1 MDASAGADASASPAA
16 RPSPEPASPAPP
28 APAPAAADAP
38 SPPARVPDA
47 ADGGGVS
54 EDDDEI
60 TPRDAAAPPP
70 APVERTPP
78 TSPDV
83 FDRLGYGPSD
93 DEREDVRE
101 DDGPSDRANAPP
113 RDADGASTSS
123 SASSDEKDA
132 PAPDAQCVA
141 AYADAVDAVL
151 AGDADLD
158 APHLGTLA
166 RNLQAALMDALAED
180 ETRLLGDDAP
190 RALADAPAFVAAV
203 VARLPSLARALT
215 LAPPPAVLR
224 VKSAATGD
232 EVTAEEPAAGTHRV
246 ATVEI
251 FAALLGA
258 GIPEVDEAVA
268 TTRVER
274 GRGPDPPGG
283 AGAAEE
289 EEEGASGSEAS
300 EHRRAPRWCS
310 VASAAA
316 AMLFAHE
323 RSTAAHCAAARLT
336 CAALACGD
344 ARAIAPIL
352 EPGWA
357 SAAVAAGVVS
367 KPIHREAEEVG
378 SNPGGIGGD
387 GSVQAKLAA
396 LGERFLGTK
405 PGRRPC
411 HLGVALVV
419 AGTLRD
425 LEEEERAPTNFS
437 SQKTEDP
444 VAEETAE
451 ETAAEETAA
460 EETATDPER
469 EAPPPGFEPASS
481 SASEASSSGSA
492 DPGSRCSPWGS
503 RSSRSGSA
511 RALVRDA
518 LARDETW
525 RAFCAPGGALE
536 AYDEEQSG
544 TLCGPKPNRVAP
556 GDFGAGAGGMSGKDL
571 LLMLQS
577 LGRSA
582 GAVPAHEQ
590 GRE

>member
-28 APAPAAADAP
+28 APAPAPADAP

-54 EDDDEI
+54 EEDEMI
-60 TPRDAAAPPP
+60 TPRSSAAAPPP
-70 APVERTPP
+70 APVERVAP

-93 DEREDVRE
+93 DEREDARE
-101 DDGPSDRANAPP
+101 DDGPSDRAN
-113 RDADGASTSS
+113 DGSSDGASTSS
-123 SASSDEKDA
+123 SASSDA
-132 PAPDAQCVA
+132 PVA

-158 APHLGTLA
+158 APRLGTLA

-180 ETRLLGDDAP
+180 ETPSGDDAP
-190 RALADAPAFVAAV
+190 RALADAPAIVAAV
-203 VARLPSLARALT
+203 VAMLPSLARALT

-289 EEEGASGSEAS
+289 EEEGASGGSEAS

-344 ARAIAPIL
+344 ARATAPLL

-367 KPIHREAEEVG
+367 KPIHREEAEEVG

-396 LGERFLGTK
+396 LGERFLGKK

-444 VAEETAE
+444 AAEETAE
-451 ETAAEETAA
+451 ETAAEELP
-460 EETATDPER
+460 TDPER
-469 EAPPPGFEPASS
+469 EVPVPPTGFEPASS
-481 SASEASSSGSA
+481 SASGASSSGSA

-590 GRE
+590 GGE

>member
-28 APAPAAADAP
+28 APAPAPADAP

-54 EDDDEI
+54 EEDEMI
-60 TPRDAAAPPP
+60 TPRSSAAAPPP
-70 APVERTPP
+70 APVERVAP

-93 DEREDVRE
+93 DEREDARE
-101 DDGPSDRANAPP
+101 DDGPSDRAN
-113 RDADGASTSS
+113 DGSSDGASTSS
-123 SASSDEKDA
+123 SASSDA
-132 PAPDAQCVA
+132 PVA

-158 APHLGTLA
+158 APRLGTLA

-180 ETRLLGDDAP
+180 ETPSGDDAP
-190 RALADAPAFVAAV
+190 RALADAPAIVAAV

-274 GRGPDPPGG
+274 ARGPDPPGG

-289 EEEGASGSEAS
+289 EEEGATGGSEAS

-344 ARAIAPIL
+344 ARATAPLL

-367 KPIHREAEEVG
+367 KPIHREEAEEVG

-444 VAEETAE
+444 AAEET
-451 ETAAEETAA
+451 AEETAA

-469 EAPPPGFEPASS
+469 EAPPTGFEPASS
-481 SASEASSSGSA
+481 SASGASSSGSA
-492 DPGSRCSPWGS
+492 DPGSRCSPGVS

>member
-28 APAPAAADAP
+28 APAPAPADAP

-54 EDDDEI
+54 EEDEMI
-60 TPRDAAAPPP
+60 TPRSSAAAPPP
-70 APVERTPP
+70 APVERVAP

-93 DEREDVRE
+93 DEREDARE
-101 DDGPSDRANAPP
+101 DDGPSDRAN
-113 RDADGASTSS
+113 DGSSDGASTSS
-123 SASSDEKDA
+123 SASSDA
-132 PAPDAQCVA
+132 PVA

-158 APHLGTLA
+158 APRLGTLA

-180 ETRLLGDDAP
+180 ETPSGDDAP
-190 RALADAPAFVAAV
+190 RALADAPAIVAAV

-289 EEEGASGSEAS
+289 EEEGASGGSEAS

-344 ARAIAPIL
+344 ARATAPLL

-367 KPIHREAEEVG
+367 KPIHREEAEEVG

-396 LGERFLGTK
+396 LGERFLGKK

-444 VAEETAE
+444 ARIPQPQPEET
-451 ETAAEETAA
+451 AEETAA

-469 EAPPPGFEPASS
+469 EVPVPPTGFEPASS
-481 SASEASSSGSA
+481 SASGASSSGSA
-492 DPGSRCSPWGS
+492 DPGSRSSPGGS

-590 GRE
+590 GGE

>member
-1 MDASAGADASASPAA
+1 M
-16 RPSPEPASPAPP
+16 
-28 APAPAAADAP
+28 
-38 SPPARVPDA
+38 
-47 ADGGGVS
+47 
-54 EDDDEI
+54 I
-60 TPRDAAAPPP
+60 TPRSSAAAPPP
-70 APVERTPP
+70 APVERVAP

-93 DEREDVRE
+93 DEREDARE
-101 DDGPSDRANAPP
+101 DDGPSDRAN
-113 RDADGASTSS
+113 DGSSDGASTSS
-123 SASSDEKDA
+123 SASSDDA
-132 PAPDAQCVA
+132 PAPDDAPVA

-158 APHLGTLA
+158 APRLGTLA

-180 ETRLLGDDAP
+180 ETPDGGDDAP
-190 RALADAPAFVAAV
+190 RALADAPAIVAAV

-274 GRGPDPPGG
+274 GRGPGPPGG

-289 EEEGASGSEAS
+289 EEEGASGGSEAS

-344 ARAIAPIL
+344 ARATAPLL

-367 KPIHREAEEVG
+367 KPIHREEAEEVG
-378 SNPGGIGGD
+378 SYPGGIGGD

-437 SQKTEDP
+437 SQPEDP
-444 VAEETAE
+444 ARIPQPQPEETAE
-451 ETAAEETAA
+451 ETAAEETAM
-460 EETATDPER
+460 DPER

-481 SASEASSSGSA
+481 SASGASSSGSA
-492 DPGSRCSPWGS
+492 DPGSRCSPGVS

-590 GRE
+590 GGE

>member
-28 APAPAAADAP
+28 APAPAPADAP

-54 EDDDEI
+54 EEDEMI
-60 TPRDAAAPPP
+60 TPRSSAAAPPP
-70 APVERTPP
+70 APVERVAP

-93 DEREDVRE
+93 DEREDARE
-101 DDGPSDRANAPP
+101 DDGPSDRAN
-113 RDADGASTSS
+113 DGSSDGASTSS
-123 SASSDEKDA
+123 SASSDA
-132 PAPDAQCVA
+132 PVA

-158 APHLGTLA
+158 APRLGTLA

-180 ETRLLGDDAP
+180 ETPSGDDAP
-190 RALADAPAFVAAV
+190 RALADAPAIVAAV

-289 EEEGASGSEAS
+289 EEEGASGGSEAS

-323 RSTAAHCAAARLT
+323 RSTAAHCAAARL
-336 CAALACGD
+336 ACGD
-344 ARAIAPIL
+344 ARATAPLL

-367 KPIHREAEEVG
+367 KPIHREEAEEVG

-444 VAEETAE
+444 AAEETAE
-451 ETAAEETAA
+451 ETAAEELP
-460 EETATDPER
+460 TDPER
-469 EAPPPGFEPASS
+469 EVPVPPTGFEPASS
-481 SASEASSSGSA
+481 SASGASSSGSA

-590 GRE
+590 GGE

>member
-16 RPSPEPASPAPP
+16 RPSPESASPAPP
-28 APAPAAADAP
+28 APPP

-54 EDDDEI
+54 EDDEI

-70 APVERTPP
+70 APVELTPP

-93 DEREDVRE
+93 DEREDERE

-113 RDADGASTSS
+113 RDADCASTSS
-123 SASSDEKDA
+123 SASSDDA
-132 PAPDAQCVA
+132 PAPDARVA

-158 APHLGTLA
+158 APLLGTLA

-180 ETRLLGDDAP
+180 ETPEGDDAP
-190 RALADAPAFVAAV
+190 RALADAPAVVAAV

-268 TTRVER
+268 ATRVE
-274 GRGPDPPGG
+274 GRRSG
-283 AGAAEE
+283 ATE
-289 EEEGASGSEAS
+289 EEEGASGGSEAS
-300 EHRRAPRWCS
+300 EHRRGRWCS

-344 ARAIAPIL
+344 ARVIAPLL

-425 LEEEERAPTNFS
+425 LEEEERAPTFS
-437 SQKTEDP
+437 SQPEDP
-444 VAEETAE
+444 DPAAEETAE
-451 ETAAEETAA
+451 ETP
-460 EETATDPER
+460 TDPER

-481 SASEASSSGSA
+481 SASGASSSGSA
-492 DPGSRCSPWGS
+492 DPGSRSSPGVS

-590 GRE
+590 GGE

>member
-28 APAPAAADAP
+28 APAPAPADAP

-54 EDDDEI
+54 EEDEMI
-60 TPRDAAAPPP
+60 TPRDVAAPPP
-70 APVERTPP
+70 APVERVAP

-93 DEREDVRE
+93 DEREDARE
-101 DDGPSDRANAPP
+101 DDGPSDRANDGSS
-113 RDADGASTSS
+113 DAASTSS
-123 SASSDEKDA
+123 SASSDA
-132 PAPDAQCVA
+132 PVA

-158 APHLGTLA
+158 APRLGTLA

-180 ETRLLGDDAP
+180 ETPSGDDAP
-190 RALADAPAFVAAV
+190 RARLADAPAIVAAV
-203 VARLPSLARALT
+203 VARLPSRARALT

-224 VKSAATGD
+224 VRSAATGD

-258 GIPEVDEAVA
+258 GIPEVNEAVA

-344 ARAIAPIL
+344 ARATAPLL

-367 KPIHREAEEVG
+367 KPIHREEAEEVG

-425 LEEEERAPTNFS
+425 LEEEEERAPTNFR
-437 SQKTEDP
+437 
-444 VAEETAE
+444 
-451 ETAAEETAA
+451 
-460 EETATDPER
+460 ATNRGIPRRKRRRKRRRRRRRRRKRRRRIRRER
-469 EAPPPGFEPASS
+469 LRFRRRGSNPPPPRPRERPLPGRRTPGRAPPRG
-481 SASEASSSGSA
+481 GR
-492 DPGSRCSPWGS
+492 GR
-503 RSSRSGSA
+503 RA
-511 RALVRDA
+511 RGP
-518 LARDETW
+518 LAR
-525 RAFCAPGGALE
+525 RP
-536 AYDEEQSG
+536 
-544 TLCGPKPNRVAP
+544 
-556 GDFGAGAGGMSGKDL
+556 
-571 LLMLQS
+571 
-577 LGRSA
+577 
-582 GAVPAHEQ
+582 
-590 GRE
+590 

>member
-1 MDASAGADASASPAA
+1 MA
-16 RPSPEPASPAPP
+16 
-28 APAPAAADAP
+28 
-38 SPPARVPDA
+38 
-47 ADGGGVS
+47 
-54 EDDDEI
+54 
-60 TPRDAAAPPP
+60 
-70 APVERTPP
+70 P

-93 DEREDVRE
+93 DEREDARE
-101 DDGPSDRANAPP
+101 DDGPSDRAN
-113 RDADGASTSS
+113 DGSSDGASTSS
-123 SASSDEKDA
+123 SASSDA
-132 PAPDAQCVA
+132 PVA

-158 APHLGTLA
+158 APRLGTLA

-180 ETRLLGDDAP
+180 ETPSGDDAP
-190 RALADAPAFVAAV
+190 RALADAPAIVAAV

-224 VKSAATGD
+224 VKKSAATGD

-274 GRGPDPPGG
+274 ARGPDPPGG

-289 EEEGASGSEAS
+289 EEEGATGGSEAS

-344 ARAIAPIL
+344 ARATAPLL

-367 KPIHREAEEVG
+367 KPIHREEAEEVG

-444 VAEETAE
+444 AAEE
-451 ETAAEETAA
+451 AAEETAA

-469 EAPPPGFEPASS
+469 EAPPTGFEPASS
-481 SASEASSSGSA
+481 SASGASSSGSA

-582 GAVPAHEQ
+582 GAVPAHE
-590 GRE
+590 R